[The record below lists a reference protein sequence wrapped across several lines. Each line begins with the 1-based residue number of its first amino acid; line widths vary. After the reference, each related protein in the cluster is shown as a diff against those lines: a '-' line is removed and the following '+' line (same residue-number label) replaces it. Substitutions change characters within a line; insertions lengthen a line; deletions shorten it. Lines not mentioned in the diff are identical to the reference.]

1 MPELESSPVA
11 LDCRDPFNC
20 LDIAMAKPGEE
31 IRVIERVDGNPTAAK
46 LVDAVGALSND
57 GKFSVTV
64 TREDGS
70 QQAHDFC
77 YRDLLKTL
85 ADLDPN
91 LPSQTR
97 LGNFE
102 HSA

>member
-1 MPELESSPVA
+1 MPELELPPSA
-11 LDCRDPFNC
+11 LDLRDPSNG
-20 LDIAMAKPGEE
+20 LNIAMAKPGEE
-31 IRVIERVDGNPTAAK
+31 IRVIVRVDDNPRAAK

-57 GKFSVTV
+57 GKSFSVTV

-85 ADLDPN
+85 ADL
-91 LPSQTR
+91 
-97 LGNFE
+97 E
-102 HSA
+102 

>member
-1 MPELESSPVA
+1 MPELELPPSA
-11 LDCRDPFNC
+11 LDLRDPSNG
-20 LDIAMAKPGEE
+20 LNNAMAKPGEE
-31 IRVIERVDGNPTAAK
+31 IRVIVRVDDNPRAAK

-57 GKFSVTV
+57 GKSFSVTV

-85 ADLDPN
+85 ADL
-91 LPSQTR
+91 
-97 LGNFE
+97 E
-102 HSA
+102 